1 MLDNTNNTSG
11 WDKFLSGTKMVLS
24 KIAYVLKKVWPPI
37 STLLKVAVGAA
48 ATVLLICVVCGFVF
62 MGILGNYLQTDI
74 LPSSV
79 MDMEGYDLDQNSF
92 LYYVD
97 ENGEIQVL
105 QKVHASI
112 SSEWAEYEDIPQ
124 DLIHAAVAI
133 EDHRFYEHQG
143 VDWIT
148 TIKACAR
155 MFLGDDSAGGS
166 SITQQLIKN
175 MRLLNDDDS
184 ADDVT
189 VRRKVI
195 EIFRA
200 VQMEK
205 RYDKKV
211 IMEYY
216 LNCISLGQ
224 GCQGVRSA
232 AAVYFGKEL
241 ESLTTA
247 ECASLISITNSPTY
261 YDPYQNFDNNMRR
274 KDNVLWAM
282 HKYGWL
288 TTEEY
293 NAAKNQTI
301 VLKSGIDPEDKMT
314 YCPNEACGNKELRR
328 NLIHSEDGHDYCV
341 KCNTEILKDV
351 DASQEVYSWYTDTV
365 LEDVAKALATK
376 EGVSWNDETKRIY
389 MQKIQRSGYHIY
401 TCLDMQVQ
409 EQVDKIYTDLTQI
422 PRTWSSQQLQSA
434 IVVVDNRTGDIV
446 ALSGGVGEKDIPDQ
460 WNRATDANLQSG
472 SSIKPLSVYAPA
484 FEAGVIS
491 PASVMPDRPLFYT
504 SGAWPRNADYV
515 YWHQRT
521 ILSGV
526 VNSTNA
532 VAAHTL
538 NRITTD
544 YGYDFAKNKFR
555 LTSLV
560 DSYIGAN
567 GVNHTDNGYAPLAM
581 GAQTFGVRVRDM
593 SCAFATFAN
602 NGVYRQGRTFTK
614 VLDRDGNVVIDN
626 VQVTEQILSEK
637 SVNYM
642 NYCLVNATQSG
653 TGTEANLSWSYGITT
668 AGKTGST
675 ADYKDRWYCGY
686 TGYYTAAVW
695 CGYDTPAV
703 ISGVSGNPASQ
714 LWKKVM
720 GPLHAGKT
728 NIALYDSSKF
738 AGVSICAESGG
749 IATSACNHDIRSGSG
764 FTRVLS
770 AAAYPE
776 DLPGK
781 YCTKH
786 VMVEYCSGGGVATE
800 YCKHFAEVD
809 SSVVISETALVKM
822 TPNEIA
828 EIKQAAGSGL
838 KAEFYNDNYVFYVDA
853 NGKNLDW
860 KGFSGNANK
869 NVSAPYVVCTKHTE
883 ETWREYQESQIPEEP
898 EDTDMPIL
906 PILPNRP

>member
-1 MLDNTNNTSG
+1 MQNNASNPSG
-11 WDKFLSGTKMVLS
+11 WNKFLAGTKKVFGA
-24 KIAYVLKKVWPPI
+24 IAYGIKKVWPAF
-37 STLLKVAVGAA
+37 STLLKVMVGAA

-105 QKVHASI
+105 QKVHATI
-112 SSEWAEYEDIPQ
+112 SSEWAEYEDIPE
-124 DLIHAAVAI
+124 DLIHAAIAI

-175 MRLLNDDDS
+175 MRLLDDDDT

-189 VRRKVI
+189 VRRKVM

-261 YDPYQNFDNNMRR
+261 YDPYQNFDNNMKR
-274 KDNVLWAM
+274 KNNVLWAM

-293 NAAKNQTI
+293 EAAKEQTI
-301 VLKSGIDPEDKMT
+301 VLKSGIDPEDRMT
-314 YCPNEACGNKELRR
+314 YCPNEACGNKCLRR
-328 NLIHSEDGHDYCV
+328 DLTHSEDGRDYCV
-341 KCNTEILKDV
+341 KCNTEVPKDV
-351 DASQEVYSWYTDTV
+351 DASQVVYSWYTDTV

-376 EGVSWNDETKRIY
+376 DGVAWNDETKKIY
-389 MQKIQRSGYHIY
+389 IKKIQRSGYHIY
-401 TCLDMQVQ
+401 TCLDMKVQ
-409 EQVDKIYTDLTQI
+409 EQVDKIYTDLSRI
-422 PRTWSSQQLQSA
+422 PSTWGSQQLQSA

-446 ALSGGVGEKDIPDQ
+446 ALSGGVGEKNVPDQ
-460 WNRATDANLQSG
+460 FNRATDADLQSG

-491 PASVMPDRPLFYT
+491 PASVVADRPLFYT

-521 ILSGV
+521 VLSGV
-526 VNSTNA
+526 THSTNA
-532 VAAHTL
+532 VAAHVL

-544 YGYDFAKNKFR
+544 YSYDFAKNKFR
-555 LTSLV
+555 LSSLV
-560 DSYIGAN
+560 DSYEDAWGT
-567 GVNHTDNGYAPLAM
+567 NHTDNGYAPLAM

-602 NGVYRQGRTFTK
+602 NGVYRQGRTFVK
-614 VLDRDGNVVIDN
+614 VLDRNGNVVLDN
-626 VQVTEQILSEK
+626 TQVQEQILSEK
-637 SVNYM
+637 AVNYM
-642 NYCLVNATQSG
+642 NYCLVNATMSG
-653 TGTEANLSWSYGITT
+653 TGTEARLPYVTT

-675 ADYKDRWYCGY
+675 ADYKDRWFCGY

-695 CGYDTPAV
+695 CGFDTPAV
-703 ISGVSGNPASQ
+703 ISVTSGENNPAAA
-714 LWKKVM
+714 LWKRVM
-720 GPLHAGKT
+720 APLHEGKT
-728 NIALYDSSKF
+728 SLPLYDSSKF
-738 AGVSICAESGG
+738 AGASICAESGM
-749 IATSACNHDIRSGSG
+749 IATSACNHDIRAGG
-764 FTRVLS
+764 DFTRVLY

-776 DLPGK
+776 DLPGR

-809 SSVVISETALVKM
+809 PSVTLSQTALVKM
-822 TPNEIA
+822 TPNDIST
-828 EIKQAAGSGL
+828 IKQASGSGL
-838 KAEFYNDNYVFYVDA
+838 KAQFYSDNYVFYVDA
-853 NGKNLDW
+853 NGKELAW
-860 KGFSGNANK
+860 KGFSGSANP
-869 NVSAPYVVCTKHTE
+869 NVSAPYVVCPKHNAQ
-883 ETWREYQESQIPEEP
+883 TWEQYQQQNPPEPEEDP
-898 EDTDMPIL
+898 LLPVL
-906 PILPNRP
+906 PIIP